1 MQTRGRNERLA
12 ESGEKMVLHGLRVAG
27 ESGRAR
33 ASLGES
39 RVSIE
44 FKNGNCIDIRYDQI
58 VRMQHHNTTLVPGWV
73 GFVGLC
79 LFYASWRVITPPNIR
94 FGVFVLGLAMI
105 SGWVLTK
112 RPTLTLDTKLG
123 DCHVLHAIDSRLL
136 KFSTMIQRMNDGL
149 TLEEARIGVDFLNE
163 DTEFP
168 RQAASDA
175 AQALPIPVRDLEPSR
190 SLSHF
195 LGEVSADCGEF
206 EIDEDLPRWAK
217 DNMNQLPR
225 TVEELEPRQH
235 GIIERGRAN
244 IGTRRGIN
252 SPLDI
257 HSGTSLPHNMTTQ
270 FQGDAPLGI
279 PMHQQ
284 PMSSSRMI
292 QEATGKR
299 SEANELSFTPLPND
313 FLPSYVGPDGAHIPS
328 TADEFNSPDIPLLD
342 AESIEEEPALSLV
355 EQGLIRH
362 STHTSTPTNN
372 ASTVRRDSKGQR
384 KRLQVRTKP
393 KQRIAST
400 RKKMGQESGRIF
412 SSMMSR
418 VRETISNLHEEGIP
432 DEIIEYMSEHIS
444 DEEEEE
450 EVPVSFSSLTE
461 SQEVA
466 QAQSNQLGLRRID

>member
-1 MQTRGRNERLA
+1 MQTRGRNGRLA

-79 LFYASWRVITPPNIR
+79 MFYASWRVITPPNIR

-149 TLEEARIGVDFLNE
+149 TLEEARVGVDLLNE

-168 RQAASDA
+168 RQAANDA
-175 AQALPIPVRDLEPSR
+175 AQALPLPVQDLEPSR
-190 SLSHF
+190 SLTSF
-195 LGEVSADCGEF
+195 LGEVGPHDGEF
-206 EIDEDLPRWAK
+206 EIDEELPRWAK

-225 TVEELEPRQH
+225 TMEELEPRQH

-257 HSGTSLPHNMTTQ
+257 HSGTNPSQNMTTH

-284 PMSSSRMI
+284 PISSSRMI
-292 QEATGKR
+292 KEATGKR
-299 SEANELSFTPLPND
+299 AEARQLAFTPLPND
-313 FLPSYVGPDGAHIPS
+313 FLPSYVGPEGAHVPS
-328 TADEFNSPDIPLLD
+328 TSEEFNSPDIPLLD
-342 AESIEEEPALSLV
+342 AELIDDEPAPSLV

-362 STHTSTPTNN
+362 STNTNATTNN

-384 KRLQVRTKP
+384 KRFQVRTEP
-393 KQRIAST
+393 QQRIATS
-400 RKKMGQESGRIF
+400 RKKVGQQTGRIF
-412 SSMMSR
+412 SSMMTR
-418 VRETISNLHEEGIP
+418 VRESISNLHQEGIP
-432 DEIIEYMSEHIS
+432 EEIIERMVEHIPEE
-444 DEEEEE
+444 DEQ
-450 EVPVSFSSLTE
+450 VPVSFSSLTE

-466 QAQSNQLGLRRID
+466 QVQSNQLGLRRID

>member
-27 ESGRAR
+27 ETGRAR
-33 ASLGES
+33 ASLGEA

-94 FGVFVLGLAMI
+94 LSVFVLGLAMI

-149 TLEEARIGVDFLNE
+149 TLEEARVGVDLLNE

-175 AQALPIPVRDLEPSR
+175 ANSLPIPIQDLQPAR
-190 SLSHF
+190 SLSNF
-195 LGEVSADCGEF
+195 LGEVKADDAEF

-217 DNMNQLPR
+217 DNMNQIPR
-225 TVEELEPRQH
+225 SMDELEPRQH

-257 HSGTSLPHNMTTQ
+257 HSGTSPSHNITTQ

-284 PMSSSRMI
+284 PISSSKMI
-292 QEATGKR
+292 QEATGQRTGAKQL
-299 SEANELSFTPLPND
+299 AFTPLPND
-313 FLPSYVGPDGAHIPS
+313 FLPSYVGPEGAHIPS
-328 TADEFNSPDIPLLD
+328 TADEFNSPDIPLMD
-342 AESIEEEPALSLV
+342 AELIDDEPALSLV

-362 STHTSTPTNN
+362 STHPN
-372 ASTVRRDSKGQR
+372 AAQNSPPNVRRDSKGHR
-384 KRLQVRTKP
+384 KRFQVRTEP
-393 KQRIAST
+393 RRRIASS
-400 RKKMGQESGRIF
+400 RRRVGQETGRIF
-412 SSMMSR
+412 SSVITR
-418 VRETISNLHEEGIP
+418 VRETISNLQDEGIP
-432 DEIIEYMSEHIS
+432 DEIIEQMTEHLS
-444 DEEEEE
+444 DEEDDQ
-450 EVPVSFSSLTE
+450 VPVSFSSLTE
-461 SQEVA
+461 SHEVA
-466 QAQSNQLGLRRID
+466 QSQSNQLGLRRID

>member
-1 MQTRGRNERLA
+1 MQTRGRNGRLA

-58 VRMQHHNTTLVPGWV
+58 VRMQHHNTTLVPGWI

-149 TLEEARIGVDFLNE
+149 TLEEARIGVDLINE

-168 RQAASDA
+168 RQAANDA

-190 SLSHF
+190 SLSNF
-195 LGEVSADCGEF
+195 LGDISADDGEF

-225 TVEELEPRQH
+225 TMDELEPRQH

-244 IGTRRGIN
+244 IGTRRGIS

-257 HSGTSLPHNMTTQ
+257 QAGASPSHNMTTQ

-284 PMSSSRMI
+284 PISSSRMI
-292 QEATGKR
+292 HEAAGKR
-299 SEANELSFTPLPND
+299 SETKEMAFTPLPND
-313 FLPSYVGPDGAHIPS
+313 FFPSYVGPHGAHIPS
-328 TADEFNSPDIPLLD
+328 TAGEFNSPDIPLLD
-342 AESIEEEPALSLV
+342 AELIDDDEPALSLV

-362 STHTSTPTNN
+362 SISTNAATNN
-372 ASTVRRDSKGQR
+372 DSTVRRDSKGQR
-384 KRLQVRTKP
+384 KRFQVRTEP
-393 KQRIAST
+393 KRRIASS
-400 RKKMGQESGRIF
+400 RKKVGQETGRIF
-412 SSMMSR
+412 SSMMTR
-418 VRETISNLHEEGIP
+418 VRETISNLQEEGIP
-432 DEIIEYMSEHIS
+432 EEIIEHMSEHIS
-444 DEEEEE
+444 EEEEE
-450 EVPVSFSSLTE
+450 QVPASFSSLTE

>member
-1 MQTRGRNERLA
+1 M
-12 ESGEKMVLHGLRVAG
+12 
-27 ESGRAR
+27 
-33 ASLGES
+33 
-39 RVSIE
+39 
-44 FKNGNCIDIRYDQI
+44 
-58 VRMQHHNTTLVPGWV
+58 PGWV

-149 TLEEARIGVDFLNE
+149 TLEEARIGVDLLNE

-168 RQAASDA
+168 RQAANDA
-175 AQALPIPVRDLEPSR
+175 VQALPIPVRDLEPSR

-195 LGEVSADCGEF
+195 LGEVSADGGEF

-225 TVEELEPRQH
+225 SVDELEPRQH

-257 HSGTSLPHNMTTQ
+257 HSGSSLPHNMTTQ

-328 TADEFNSPDIPLLD
+328 TADEFNSPDIPVLD
-342 AESIEEEPALSLV
+342 AELIEEEPALSLV

-362 STHTSTPTNN
+362 STH
-372 ASTVRRDSKGQR
+372 
-384 KRLQVRTKP
+384 
-393 KQRIAST
+393 
-400 RKKMGQESGRIF
+400 
-412 SSMMSR
+412 
-418 VRETISNLHEEGIP
+418 
-432 DEIIEYMSEHIS
+432 
-444 DEEEEE
+444 
-450 EVPVSFSSLTE
+450 
-461 SQEVA
+461 
-466 QAQSNQLGLRRID
+466 

>member
-79 LFYASWRVITPPNIR
+79 LFYASWRVITPPDIR
-94 FGVFVLGLAMI
+94 FGVFFLGLAMI

-149 TLEEARIGVDFLNE
+149 TLEEARVGVDLLNE

-168 RQAASDA
+168 RQAANDA
-175 AQALPIPVRDLEPSR
+175 LQALPAPIRDLEPAR
-190 SLSHF
+190 TLTQF
-195 LGEVSADCGEF
+195 LGKSSDELDEF

-217 DNMNQLPR
+217 DNMNQIPL
-225 TVEELEPRQH
+225 TMDDIEPRQH

-257 HSGTSLPHNMTTQ
+257 HQVTNPSHNTTAQ

-284 PMSSSRMI
+284 PISSSRMI
-292 QEATGKR
+292 QEATGNR
-299 SEANELSFTPLPND
+299 TEARQLPFTPLPNN
-313 FLPSYVGPDGAHIPS
+313 FLPSYVGPEGAHIPS
-328 TADEFNSPDIPLLD
+328 SADEFNSPDVPLMD
-342 AESIEEEPALSLV
+342 AELIEEESALSLV

-362 STHTSTPTNN
+362 STHASAAKSNP
-372 ASTVRRDSKGQR
+372 STVRRDSKGHR
-384 KRLQVRTKP
+384 KRFQIRTAP
-393 KQRIAST
+393 KQRIASS
-400 RKKMGQESGRIF
+400 RKKIGLETGRIF
-412 SSMMSR
+412 SSVMTR

-432 DEIIEYMSEHIS
+432 DEIIEHMTEHIS
-444 DEEEEE
+444 EEEDVQ
-450 EVPVSFSSLTE
+450 VPVSFSSLTE

-466 QAQSNQLGLRRID
+466 PAQSNQLGLRRID